1 MEFKKEDPQESR
13 QDNLHEEPQVSEP
26 KRPLSEY
33 DIPSENAFHTNPHL
47 KIRQEEVAAQPI
59 DPHVNEVVA
68 EGDNSDDWQYVDYEA
83 CGYAPADVY
92 WSDDEFNEEEHFVN
106 EEELLVKD
114 LENVE
119 ESTDADSDTIP
130 PLELEGFVFDDEWC

>member
-47 KIRQEEVAAQPI
+47 EIRQEAEAVQSI
-59 DPHVNEVVA
+59 DPLVNEVVT
-68 EGDNSDDWQYVDYEA
+68 EEDNPDDWQYVDYEA

-92 WSDDEFNEEEHFVN
+92 WSDDDFN

-114 LENVE
+114 LGNV
-119 ESTDADSDTIP
+119 TDSIEANLDDLP
-130 PLELEGFVFDDEWC
+130 RLDLDDFLFDHEWC